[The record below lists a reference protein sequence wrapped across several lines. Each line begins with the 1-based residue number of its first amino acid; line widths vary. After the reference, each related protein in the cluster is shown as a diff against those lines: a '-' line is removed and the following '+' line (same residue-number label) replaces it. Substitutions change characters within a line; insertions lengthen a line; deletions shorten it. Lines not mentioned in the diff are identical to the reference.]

1 MTIRLSN
8 HTENSHKNSPMK
20 CSSYCIIHLP
30 VLLWPE
36 KRGLH
41 LFQTAQNG
49 FGASV
54 EFLFND
60 SSLIFAGSSSSSSS
74 PYSIN
79 LTNVSEIQNVAT
91 KASLSNQIKTGGK
104 ISQKIAHCKLKFGS
118 CRCAQIQE
126 KTTLYMFLDILP
138 EENLITDGD
147 KNLGPRRQEPT
158 RNTFSS

>member
-1 MTIRLSN
+1 MRSNCDTIFCLKSDLLYPLDTLLLQRSNKEMTTRLSN
-8 HTENSHKNSPMK
+8 HTENSNKNSPMK
-20 CSSYCIIHLP
+20 SSSYCIIHLP

-79 LTNVSEIQNVAT
+79 LTNVSEIQNVET
-91 KASLSNQIKTGGK
+91 KASSSNQIKTGGK
-104 ISQKIAHCKLKFGS
+104 NISENC
-118 CRCAQIQE
+118 
-126 KTTLYMFLDILP
+126 TLQ
-138 EENLITDGD
+138 T
-147 KNLGPRRQEPT
+147 
-158 RNTFSS
+158 